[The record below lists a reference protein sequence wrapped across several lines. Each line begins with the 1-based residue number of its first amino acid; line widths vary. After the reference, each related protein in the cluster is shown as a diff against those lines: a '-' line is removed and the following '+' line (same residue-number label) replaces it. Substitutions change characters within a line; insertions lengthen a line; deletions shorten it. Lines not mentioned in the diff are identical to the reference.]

1 MLPIFIVPFQQFYM
15 RSFFKFV
22 FVYTCQAII
31 VYFAISFSLI
41 VKICFSSSS
50 LSFHSLSRSFFLLYL
65 DDSCACRVLFHDII
79 INVNGKRKTAFI
91 LALSFWQSFYVFQIF
106 FIVTL
111 PNDDVHS
118 RCGTFA
124 PTRKI
129 RWFFFVDY
137 LFAHIIHLLNA
148 HCKLL
153 TLIRI
158 LLKALMVLCIF

>member
-1 MLPIFIVPFQQFYM
+1 M

-31 VYFAISFSLI
+31 VYIAISFSLI
-41 VKICFSSSS
+41 VQICFSS
-50 LSFHSLSRSFFLLYL
+50 LSFYSLSRSFFPLYL

-79 INVNGKRKTAFI
+79 INVNEKLKTPFI

-124 PTRKI
+124 PTQKI
-129 RWFFFVDY
+129 CWFFFVCNF
-137 LFAHIIHLLNA
+137 FAQIIHLLNA

-153 TLIRI
+153 TLRRI
-158 LLKALMVLCIF
+158 LLKTLMVLCIF